1 MSRLQNAGERLENAL
16 AALEAAVESRLARSE
31 AAIQSGVSENAAAQA
46 RSEEMR
52 AQLDALKHDY
62 DVLAEA
68 TETVSQRLD
77 GAVGQLRLVLS
88 DETEQK
94 QA

>member
-1 MSRLQNAGERLENAL
+1 MSRLQNAGERLEIAL
-16 AALEAAVESRLARSE
+16 ATLEQAVESRLAR
-31 AAIQSGVSENAAAQA
+31 AAAEARSGQSESAAARA

-52 AQLDALKHDY
+52 VQIDALKHDY
-62 DVLAEA
+62 DVLVQA

-77 GAVGQLRLVLS
+77 GAVGQLRLVLN

>member
-1 MSRLQNAGERLENAL
+1 MSRLQNAGERLEIAL
-16 AALEAAVESRLARSE
+16 AALEQAVESRLARSQ
-31 AAIQSGVSENAAAQA
+31 ANALSGESENAAAQA

-52 AQLDALKHDY
+52 AELDALKYDY
-62 DVLAEA
+62 DVLAQA